1 MEELTIRLLGAPLI
15 EIGGQPIYVDTRKAT
30 ALLAYL
36 ALREGVHRRETLAT
50 FFWPELNERKAKG
63 ALRRTLS
70 TLKRGLG
77 LAAESLQS
85 DRRSITLLRNDQVW
99 VDVAHF
105 EGELASCQT
114 HGHAIN
120 EPCVPASLRSIPT
133 ELRGAWTAS
142 VARCVEALTEAV
154 ALYRGDF
161 LAGFTLRDSEEFDE
175 WQLFHAEHLRQQV
188 IGALEGLV
196 VWHGG
201 NQEYEEAFLY
211 ARRWLALDS
220 LNERAHRELMRLYVW
235 DGQRNA
241 ALRQYSECVRVLES
255 EIGVPP
261 DDETEALHKRIR
273 SGQEE
278 TRRALLIP
286 ATDHTVERRP
296 FDKLRAPHHN
306 LPTELTPFVGR
317 ELELTK
323 IADLLLDDPNRR
335 LLTLTGLG
343 GIGKTRLALQV
354 ASEQL
359 DAFPDGVFF
368 VSLVAALTN
377 QALISNVAQ
386 ALQLTF
392 DKNNQKGK
400 PLSQLVGYLSD
411 KEMLLVVDNFE
422 QLLPHG
428 CDVLAA
434 IMQQAAEVKL
444 LVTSRQRLALRGEWV
459 VEVASLPVPNAHSYE
474 RSTEKIDQYSAV
486 ELFVQETERI
496 RGEFDITERNPA
508 DVGRIVRLVGGIPL
522 AIELAAAWTRLLSC
536 AEIAAELEHTLD
548 FLADSGLKVPTRHR
562 SLRIVFEH
570 TWARLTVREQDV
582 LRRLSVFAGDFPRQ
596 AAQQVAGATLPL
608 LLSLMDKSLL
618 RRTPVGRLEMHPIV
632 RQYAAEKLSFLQ
644 NETQKAHA
652 TYYLVLSEQ
661 AKPEFDG
668 AEVEKWL
675 DTLATEQDNLRAA
688 LTWSLA
694 HAPEMALRMTAGIWR
709 FWDIRAHWQEG
720 RSWLVSVLAKTAS
733 NENSVERGEVLL
745 GAARFALHQGEN
757 ETARERFSQAEATF
771 NALGDKKNLSRTLSE
786 MGPLSWRLGES
797 ATAQSYLEESLNLS
811 RQIGDRQQVAR
822 ILTSLGILAWQRSDY
837 TVAQVL
843 LEEGLALKREF
854 DNSRDIAISL
864 SHLGLLVHE
873 QGHHL
878 AAQRRFNESLQ
889 IFRKIGH
896 KIGIALELC
905 HLGSVATVLGALQ
918 TAQTHYHKAVIILEE
933 VNDQWYMGFALS
945 GLADG
950 KLLSGMI
957 SEAQA
962 LYKKSLSLA
971 QKTNNDN
978 ITISSLVGLAKSLN
992 APEGTQDAV
1001 RVLAAAKAFQ
1011 TAKEVKMLTP
1021 APHFCEEALASART
1035 ILDEAAFDAA
1045 WAEGAAMTIEEAIDY
1060 VL

>member
-1 MEELTIRLLGAPLI
+1 MEQLTIRLLGAPLI
-15 EIGGQPIYVDTRKAT
+15 EVGGQPIYVDTRKAT

-36 ALREGVHRRETLAT
+36 AVREGASRRETLAT
-50 FFWPELNERKAKG
+50 FFWPELNDRKARG

-77 LAAESLQS
+77 SAAESLRS

-120 EPCVPASLRSIPT
+120 EPCA
-133 ELRGAWTAS
+133 A
-142 VARCVEALTEAV
+142 CVEPLTEAV
-154 ALYRGDF
+154 ALYRGNF

-175 WQLFHAEHLRQQV
+175 WQLFNAEHVREQV
-188 IGALEGLV
+188 IGALERLV
-196 VWHGG
+196 VWHGS
-201 NQEYEEAFLY
+201 NQEYEEAFAY
-211 ARRWLALDS
+211 ARRWLALDP

-241 ALRQYSECVRVLES
+241 ALRQYSECVRLLES

-261 DDETEALHKRIR
+261 DNDTKFLHEKIR

-286 ATDHTVERRP
+286 AMDHTVERRC
-296 FDKLRAPHHN
+296 HN

-354 ASEQL
+354 AEEQL

-368 VSLVAALTN
+368 VPLVAALTN

-392 DKNNQKGK
+392 DQKGE
-400 PLSQLVGYLSD
+400 PLGQLVGALSD
-411 KEMLLVVDNFE
+411 KEMLLVLDNFE
-422 QLLPHG
+422 QLLPDG
-428 CDVLAA
+428 CQVLTA

-444 LVTSRQRLALRGEWV
+444 LVTSRERLALRGEWV
-459 VEVASLPVPNAHSYE
+459 VEVASLPVPDAHSYE

-496 RGEFDITERNPA
+496 RGEFDITSQNRA
-508 DVGRIVRLVGGIPL
+508 SVGRIVQLVGGIPL

-548 FLADSGLKVPTRHR
+548 FLAGSGLRVPARHR

-596 AAQQVAGATLPL
+596 AAQPVAGATLPL

-618 RRTPVGRLEMHPIV
+618 RRTPAGRLEMHQIV
-632 RQYAAEKLSFLQ
+632 RQYAAEKLSSLQ
-644 NETQKAHA
+644 NETLYAHV
-652 TYYLVLSEQ
+652 TYYLGLGEQ
-661 AKPEFDG
+661 AKPEFEG
-668 AEVEKWL
+668 AEANKWL
-675 DTLATEQDNLRAA
+675 DRLAIEQDNLRAA
-688 LTWSLA
+688 LTWSLTQ
-694 HAPEMALRMTAGIWR
+694 APEMALQLTSTIWD
-709 FWDIRAHWQEG
+709 FWDIRAHWHEG
-720 RSWLVSVLAKTAS
+720 RNWLDRVLAKTAS
-733 NENSVERGEVLL
+733 NENSLARGEVLL

-757 ETARERFSQAEATF
+757 ETARKRLSQAEASF
-771 NALGDKKNLSRTLSE
+771 NALGDKKNLARTLSE
-786 MGPLSWRLGES
+786 LGRLSWRLGES
-797 ATAQSYLEESLNLS
+797 AAAESYLEETLTLS
-811 RQIGDRQQVAR
+811 RQIEDHAQVAR
-822 ILTSLGILAWQRSDY
+822 VLSNLGLLAWGRSDY
-837 TVAQVL
+837 SVAQAL
-843 LEEGLALKREF
+843 LEESLALKQELGSQEIGIPF
-854 DNSRDIAISL
+854 NN
-864 SHLGLLVHE
+864 LGLVAE
-873 QGHHL
+873 AQGNYL
-878 AAQRRFNESLQ
+878 AAERYFNKGLQ
-889 IFRKIGH
+889 IFRKEGN
-896 KIGIALELC
+896 KWGIAVQLYN
-905 HLGSVATVLGALQ
+905 LGNVATATGALQ
-918 TAQTHYHKAVIILEE
+918 TARTHYQDSLSLFEE
-933 VNDQWYMGFALS
+933 QGSKWGMSEALC
-945 GLADG
+945 GLADVE
-950 KLLSGMI
+950 LLSGPSRI
-957 SEAQA
+957 KKAQA
-962 LYKKSLSLA
+962 LYKKSLTLA
-971 QKTNNDN
+971 QKLNKHE
-978 ITISSLVGLAKSLN
+978 TIISNLVGLAKSLTN
-992 APEGTQDAV
+992 STPERTQDVV
-1001 RVLAAAKAFQ
+1001 RLLAAVKAFQ
-1011 TAKEVKMLTP
+1011 TAKEARMATTARQLYEQTR
-1021 APHFCEEALASART
+1021 ASALT
-1035 ILDEAAFDAA
+1035 TLDEPAFEAA

-1060 VL
+1060 VLERV